1 MITELKK
8 GRRNMKMKKE
18 TVQQI
23 VGMLEDKKDM
33 IQRHKEWLKENARY
47 NSLETRLAMDCWWTL
62 PQEFRMKTTEEQDL
76 KDAHVRTGMKQAL
89 KQIDI
94 NFE

>member
-1 MITELKK
+1 MKEVVK
-8 GRRNMKMKKE
+8 MKMKKE
-18 TVQQI
+18 SVQEI
-23 VGMLEDKKDM
+23 VGMLVDKKEA
-33 IQRHKEWLKENARY
+33 IQAHKEWLKENARY

-62 PQEFRMKTTEEQDL
+62 PQEFRWKTTEEQDL

-89 KQIDI
+89 KEIGI